1 MAQSKYKKS
10 KKLKIILVA
19 IASIVLSIV
28 IVVYI
33 GYRRLSKAPDMILST
48 IQDGADMSIGKIN
61 QTSTRDGKREWSL
74 EASSARYSQTK
85 KEVILKDL
93 SITFFLDDGSE
104 VNLTA
109 KRGILNTRTNDIEVT
124 GDVVVIREDYEL
136 TTQKLNYNHDKRIVF
151 SKVPVL
157 IVGDDAEISADSA
170 SLNLNTKKLRLKGN
184 VESSISENIKM

>member
-19 IASIVLSIV
+19 IVSIVISIV

-33 GYRRLSKAPDMILST
+33 GYRRLSKAPDKILSA

-61 QTSTRDGKREWSL
+61 QTATRDGKREWRL

-85 KEVILKDL
+85 NEVILKDL
-93 SITFFLDDGSE
+93 SMTFFLDDDSE
-104 VNLTA
+104 VYLTA
-109 KRGILNTRTNDIEVT
+109 KKGILNTRTNDVEVT
-124 GDVVVIREDYEL
+124 GDVVVKRENYEL
-136 TTQKLNYNHDKRIVF
+136 ITEKLNYLHDKRIVF

-170 SLNLNTKKLRLKGN
+170 SLDLNTKKLRLKGN
-184 VESSISENIKM
+184 VESSISENIKL

>member
-1 MAQSKYKKS
+1 MAQSKYKQS

-19 IASIVLSIV
+19 IVSIVLSIV

-33 GYRRLSKAPDMILST
+33 GFRQLSKAPDKILST
-48 IQDGADMSIGKIN
+48 IQDGSDMSIGKIN
-61 QTSTRDGKREWSL
+61 QTATRDGKREWSL
-74 EASSARYSQTK
+74 EASSARYSQSK
-85 KEVILKDL
+85 KEVVLKDL

-104 VNLTA
+104 VYLTA
-109 KRGILNTRTNDIEVT
+109 KKGILNTRTNDIEVA

-136 TTQKLNYNHDKRIVF
+136 TTQQLNYRHDKRIVF
-151 SKVPVL
+151 SKAPVL

-170 SLNLNTKKLRLKGN
+170 SLNLNTKKLRLRGN

>member
-1 MAQSKYKKS
+1 MAQLKYKQS
-10 KKLKIILVA
+10 KKLKILLVA

-28 IVVYI
+28 IVVYV
-33 GYRRLSKAPDMILST
+33 GYHRLSKAPDKILST

-85 KEVILKDL
+85 KEAILKDL